1 MAYVDS
7 TYLITLTAGGG
18 TENLP
23 VTDPYGEYDI
33 VGSPTLAGSWVIQ
46 ASGSPV
52 TNTKF
57 IFNYEANVT
66 LNGNNLTIFGLSL
79 TDEQALKHCIIV
91 SKYDGSAWDTKIFPD
106 FEQSDIIATSH
117 IIDDAVDKDKIA
129 ADVAGSG
136 LGQNVDGSLEVNV
149 DNSTLEINADT
160 LRAKAAGITESHLNT
175 SVAGSGL
182 AGGGGTALSVNVDAS
197 TIEIAGDTLRVKD
210 AGITNAK
217 LANMAD
223 QTVKANVSGGA
234 AAPSDVSISTLIND
248 NSWGLS
254 GNSGTTAG
262 TNFIGTTDAVD
273 LVFKVNNV
281 LAGRIDLS
289 DDNTSYGLRSLESKV
304 SGILNVAIGK
314 YSLGDL
320 TNGEENSATGIE
332 SLVNLTTGGRNSGF
346 GYNSG
351 NAIITGS
358 YNTLLGAESNT
369 NSNASQYRIAL
380 GYNALADTDYQ
391 FALPDNVDYFKFR
404 GNSFELPSADGS
416 ANAAL
421 VTDGS
426 GVLSFGS
433 VITSGTYTPTLTNVT
448 NITASTAYPCQYMRV
463 GNTVTVS
470 GQVAITTTA
479 NTTQTTFGM
488 SLPIA
493 SNFGNTYE
501 CGGGGYTQSNSAA
514 GHGICI
520 SADAANNRA
529 NFDYYETHGAADT
542 FNFSFTY
549 QII

>member
-46 ASGSPV
+46 ASGSPI

-57 IFNYEANVT
+57 VFNYEATVT

-129 ADVAGSG
+129 ANVAGSG

-262 TNFIGTTDAVD
+262 TNFIGTTDTQD
-273 LVFKVNNV
+273 LVFKVNSAEVGRVSYSLNNV
-281 LAGRIDLS
+281 ALGLDSMNSVTSGNLNTAVGTTALQDLS
-289 DDNTSYGLRSLESKV
+289 AGTDNTAVGALALGNVSIGLK
-304 SGILNVAIGK
+304 NTAIG
-314 YSLGDL
+314 LAAGN
-320 TNGEENSATGIE
+320 TI
-332 SLVNLTTGGRNSGF
+332 TTGD
-346 GYNSG
+346 
-351 NAIITGS
+351 
-358 YNTLLGAESNT
+358 YNTFVGCETTSTST
-369 NSNASQYRIAL
+369 NRQNSIAL
-380 GYNALADTDYQ
+380 GYQAEVDADDQ
-391 FALPDNVDYFKFR
+391 FALPD
-404 GNSFELPSADGS
+404 
-416 ANAAL
+416 
-421 VTDGS
+421 
-426 GVLSFGS
+426 GVLTWKVLGLNQSLPY
-433 VITSGTYTPTLTNVT
+433 SGTYTPTLTNVT

-470 GQVAITTTA
+470 GKVDIDTTA
-479 NTTQTTFGM
+479 AAAIELGI
-488 SLPIA
+488 SLPIS
-493 SNFGNTYE
+493 SNFANDYE
-501 CGGGGYTQSNSAA
+501 CA
-514 GHGICI
+514 GTGVAVI
-520 SADAANNRA
+520 SGEDAAYIKADTVNNRA
-529 NFDYYETHGAADT
+529 SLNQVKADVTNHAHYFT
-542 FNFSFTY
+542 FIY